1 MWRTSRRDREVGSV
15 ALLLLSLAGLLGC
28 RQDMH
33 DQPKL
38 EPLEGSSLF
47 ADGRGSRDPVDGT
60 VARGQLRADRHLY
73 EGRRDVIEAGGD
85 PQGELVDTFPVEV
98 TRALLE
104 RGRERYDIFCSPCHA
119 RTGDGDG
126 MIVRR
131 GYRRPPQLW
140 DEKLRGAKVGH
151 LFDVITRGIGVMPA
165 YARQVPAEDRWAIV
179 AYLRALQLANWAEL
193 DALPPEERERA
204 VAALRGAPAK
214 GGDK

>member
-1 MWRTSRRDREVGSV
+1 
-15 ALLLLSLAGLLGC
+15 
-28 RQDMH
+28 
-33 DQPKL
+33 
-38 EPLEGSSLF
+38 
-47 ADGRGSRDPVDGT
+47 
-60 VARGQLRADRHLY
+60 
-73 EGRRDVIEAGGD
+73 
-85 PQGELVDTFPVEV
+85 V
-98 TRALLE
+98 TRSLLE

-140 DEKLRGAKVGH
+140 DEKLRSASVGH

-193 DALPPEERERA
+193 DALPPAERERA
-204 VAALRGAPAK
+204 VAALKDAPAK
-214 GGDK
+214 GGER